1 MRWEQACLSTK
12 MQYPLLE
19 IFQQGDVVSA
29 FLYEMV

>member
-12 MQYPLLE
+12 MQYPLLN
-19 IFQQGDVVSA
+19 FQQGDVVSA